1 MKLFKLTKTGINSLP
16 ENFFSFALTPCL
28 GRTIAPVPQATW
40 FAAGFKDQT
49 GLVDIHTNI

>member
-1 MKLFKLTKTGINSLP
+1 MKLFQLTKTGINSLP
-16 ENFFSFALTPCL
+16 KNF

-40 FAAGFKDQT
+40 FAAGFKDQA